1 MSEQIK
7 KASNV
12 LFIGNL
18 PYSFLDNEFHALVSE
33 YGEVATAT
41 VVRDE
46 RERSRG
52 FGFVRYVS
60 DADAVTANEALE
72 GKELDGRNLRS
83 SFARADSRYVEN
95 VLG

>member
-1 MSEQIK
+1 MLEQIDQ
-7 KASNV
+7 AECV

-18 PYSFLDNEFHALVSE
+18 PYSFLDNEFHALVAE
-33 YGEVATAT
+33 HGEVAKAA

-60 DADAVTANEALE
+60 NADAKTANEALE
-72 GKELDGRNLRS
+72 GKEMAGRNLRS
-83 SFARADSRYVEN
+83 SFARSDSRYVET